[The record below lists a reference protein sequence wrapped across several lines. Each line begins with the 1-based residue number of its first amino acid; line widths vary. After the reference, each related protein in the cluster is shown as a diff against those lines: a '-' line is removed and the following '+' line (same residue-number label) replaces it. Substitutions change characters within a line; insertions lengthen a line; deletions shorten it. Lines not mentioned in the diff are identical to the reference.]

1 MIQEY
6 LTIPHNGKP
15 DSQAVYASIA
25 CEYIINALKKLNYGA
40 KQRCSFHLSFTF

>member
-1 MIQEY
+1 MCGKKERWTSELIQEY

-25 CEYIINALKKLNYGA
+25 CEYIINALKKL
-40 KQRCSFHLSFTF
+40 